1 MSRIG
6 VGIVGAGK
14 AGSNCARAIQGLGE
28 QARVVGFCTV
38 HVKTAREAARRFGA
52 ELGTENLSELLR
64 RGEVNAVI
72 VASPD
77 RYHCEQVVAAAE
89 AGKHVLCEKP
99 MCRTVE
105 EAERMIAAC
114 KDNGVILMV
123 GFTDRFNQPCLE
135 AKHRIDAGEIG
146 TPRMILARR
155 CHPRSVVRGRKWLND
170 RETGGVL
177 NYAGTHNIDLICWY
191 MDQPPERV
199 HGEMGQLILSGQDFT
214 DCAVV
219 TFKFPN
225 GGIAVLYETFAYP
238 ENYPH
243 GVDRSVEVLGERGV
257 IKIDLMSQPMAIHT
271 AAGYT
276 VADSLTWP
284 QSERGLDGALRAEIE
299 HFLNCIREGRKPM
312 TGGEEG
318 RLAIRIAAA
327 AREASETGRTVL
339 L

>member
-14 AGSNCARAIQGLGE
+14 AGSNFARGIQGLGE
-28 QARVVGFCTV
+28 QARAAGFCTA
-38 HVKTAREAARRFGA
+38 HGKTAREAAHRFGA

-64 RGEVNAVI
+64 REGVDAVI

-170 RETGGVL
+170 LETGGVL

-191 MDQPPERV
+191 MGRPPERV
-199 HGEMGQLILSGQDFT
+199 YGEMGQLILSGQDFT

-257 IKIDLMSQPMAIHT
+257 IKIDLMSHPMEIHT

-299 HFLNCIREGRKPM
+299 HFLNCIREGRQPM
-312 TGGEEG
+312 TGGQEG
-318 RLAIRIAAA
+318 KLAIRIAAA